1 MDMKFGT
8 WYVRSLYRAGTLKT
22 VASEMAAKCNLDV
35 VAMQEVRW
43 MEGGSQPSDGN
54 GNANH
59 YLGTGLFM
67 MRSFITSTL
76 HRILLGVIKS
86 RRIRW
91 AGHVARMGEMRI
103 TYNILTENLE
113 RKRPLR
119 RPRSKW
125 EDNIGKNLRESL
137 GRCGLDTSDSE

>member
-1 MDMKFGT
+1 M
-8 WYVRSLYRAGTLKT
+8 
-22 VASEMAAKCNLDV
+22 
-35 VAMQEVRW
+35 
-43 MEGGSQPSDGN
+43 
-54 GNANH
+54 
-59 YLGTGLFM
+59 
-67 MRSFITSTL
+67 
-76 HRILLGVIKS
+76 GVIKS
-86 RRIRW
+86 RRIKW